1 MAAAINWPRRNTL
14 IWHSLQTGKC
24 FSGPRASHRYCAC
37 FCPYLE
43 SPKIRRLVLLL
54 LLLLFFNLSFAPFLF
69 FASRRLSP
77 SSQSWTSLLLQTLL
91 SLAFSSLFFFFFFS
105 FDFCLLIQTSRV
117 RSYCCFCCR
126 DFVAVLWFFLL
137 LFTSGV
143 FNLSCT
149 ALVVQCYS

>member
-37 FCPYLE
+37 FCPDLE

-54 LLLLFFNLSFAPFLF
+54 LLFFNLSFAPTPPFF
-69 FASRRLSP
+69 FAFRRSSP
-77 SSQSWTSLLLQTLL
+77 SSQSPTSLLLQTLL
-91 SLAFSSLFFFFFFS
+91 SLPFSSLFFFFFFFFS
-105 FDFCLLIQTSRV
+105 FDFCLLIQASRV

-126 DFVAVLWFFLL
+126 DFVAVL
-137 LFTSGV
+137 
-143 FNLSCT
+143 
-149 ALVVQCYS
+149 

>member
-54 LLLLFFNLSFAPFLF
+54 LLLFFNLSFAPFLF

-91 SLAFSSLFFFFFFS
+91 SLAFSSLFFFFFFFS

>member
-1 MAAAINWPRRNTL
+1 MAAAINRPRRNTL

-43 SPKIRRLVLLL
+43 SPKIRRLVFLLLL

-69 FASRRLSP
+69 FFASRRSSP
-77 SSQSWTSLLLQTLL
+77 SSQSRTSLLLQTLL
-91 SLAFSSLFFFFFFS
+91 SLPFSSLLFFFFFFFS
-105 FDFCLLIQTSRV
+105 FDFCLLIQASPI

-126 DFVAVLWFFLL
+126 DFVAVL
-137 LFTSGV
+137 
-143 FNLSCT
+143 
-149 ALVVQCYS
+149 